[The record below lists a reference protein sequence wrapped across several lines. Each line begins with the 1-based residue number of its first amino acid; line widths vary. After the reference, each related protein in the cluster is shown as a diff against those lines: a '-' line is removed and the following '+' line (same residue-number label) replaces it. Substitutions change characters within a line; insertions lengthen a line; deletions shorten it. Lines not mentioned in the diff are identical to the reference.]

1 MLSLKFIRENVD
13 LIKENS
19 KNRLVNVDID
29 KLLELDS
36 KRLNNLKEVESL
48 RSIRNSKSKTKPTP
62 EIINEMKEIGE
73 KAKVYEEEIRN
84 LDIEI
89 RQLLLTIP
97 NLTHKDVLVSDNED
111 NNPVLEDCEIPKFDF
126 IPKDHVEL
134 SESLDLIDFERG
146 AKVAGNKFYYFKN
159 DLAIL
164 ELALSQYAMEILL
177 KRGFTPFITPDAAK
191 NEMLENI
198 GFIPRGENTQVY
210 NLENTELSLIGTAEI
225 TMCAYHADEI
235 LDLKDLPLKYAGLS
249 HCFRTEA
256 GSYSKYSK
264 GIYRVHQFSKVEMFV
279 YCEEKDAEDIH
290 MELLEIEKEIFSGL
304 NIPFRIVD
312 HCTAD
317 LGGPSIRTFDLEAW
331 MPGKPNKNGEMG
343 DWGEITSTSNCTD
356 YQSRSANIKYR
367 KEDGSSE
374 FVYTLNGTAISI
386 CRAIIALIENNQ
398 TKDGKIL
405 IPEVLQKWMNKSI
418 ISKK

>member
-13 LIKENS
+13 LIKENN
-19 KNRLVNVDID
+19 KNRLVDVDVD
-29 KLLELDS
+29 RLLELDS
-36 KRLNNLKEVESL
+36 ERLSNLKEVENL

-62 EIINEMKEIGE
+62 EIIKKMKEAGE
-73 KAKVYEEEIRN
+73 KIKVYEEKIRN
-84 LDIEI
+84 LDVEI
-89 RQLLLTIP
+89 RKLLLNIP
-97 NLTHKDVLVSDNED
+97 NLTHKDVVISDDED
-111 NNPVLEDCEIPKFDF
+111 DNPVLEEAEIPKFDF

-134 SESLDLIDFERG
+134 SETLDLIDFERG
-146 AKVAGNKFYYFKN
+146 AKVAGSKFYYFKK

-164 ELALSQYAMEILL
+164 ELALSQYAMEIML
-177 KRGFTPFITPDAAK
+177 KKGFIPFITPDVAK

-210 NLENTELSLIGTAEI
+210 NLENTDLSLIGTSEI

-235 LDLKDLPLKYAGLS
+235 LNEKDLPLKYAGLS

-264 GIYRVHQFSKVEMFV
+264 GIFRVHQFSKVEMFV
-279 YCEEKDAEDIH
+279 YSKKEDAENIH
-290 MELLEIEKEIFSGL
+290 KELLEIEKEIFNSL
-304 NIPFRIVD
+304 DIPFRVID

-331 MPGKPNKNGEMG
+331 MPGKPNKEGSMG

-356 YQSRSANIKYR
+356 YQARSANIKYR
-367 KEDGSSE
+367 KEDGTSE
-374 FVYTLNGTAISI
+374 FVYTLNGTGISI

-398 TKDGKIL
+398 TKEGEIK
-405 IPEVLQKWMNKSI
+405 IPEVLQKWMGKSI
-418 ISKK
+418 IKH

>member
-1 MLSLKFIRENVD
+1 MLPLKFIRENVD
-13 LIKENS
+13 LIKKNCE
-19 KNRLVNVDID
+19 NRLVTVDVD
-29 KLLELDS
+29 HLLKLDS
-36 KRLNNLKEVESL
+36 KRLDVLKELESL

-62 EIINEMKEIGE
+62 EIIDEMKEIG
-73 KAKVYEEEIRN
+73 AKTKIYEEDIRKLDAEIR
-84 LDIEI
+84 I
-89 RQLLLTIP
+89 LLLSIP
-97 NLTHKDVLVSDNED
+97 NLTHSDVLVSDDEN
-111 NNPVLEDCEIPKFDF
+111 NNPILEEAEIPKFDF

-134 SESLDLIDFERG
+134 AESLDLIDFERG

-159 DLAIL
+159 ELAIL

-177 KRGFTPFITPDAAK
+177 KKGFTPFITPDVAK
-191 NEMLENI
+191 NDMLENI

-235 LDLKDLPLKYAGLS
+235 LEGKDLPLKYAGLS

-279 YCEEKDAEDIH
+279 YSKEEDAEDLH
-290 MELLEIEKEIFSGL
+290 NELLEIEKEIFNGL
-304 NIPFRIVD
+304 SIPFRVID

-331 MPGKPNKNGEMG
+331 MPGKPNCDGQMG

-367 KEDGSSE
+367 KEDGSSD

-386 CRAIIALIENNQ
+386 CRAIIAIIENNQ
-398 TKDGKIL
+398 TKDGEIL
-405 IPEVLQKWMNKSI
+405 IPEVLQKWMGKSI

>member
-1 MLSLKFIRENVD
+1 MLPLKFIRENVD
-13 LIKENS
+13 LIKKNCE
-19 KNRLVNVDID
+19 NRLVHVDVD
-29 KLLELDS
+29 QLLKLDL
-36 KRLNNLKEVESL
+36 KRLNVLKELESL

-62 EIINEMKEIGE
+62 EIIDEMKEIGS
-73 KAKVYEEEIRN
+73 KTKIYEEEIRE
-84 LDIEI
+84 LDAEI
-89 RQLLLTIP
+89 RILLLAIP
-97 NLTHKDVLVSDNED
+97 NLTHKDVVVSDNEV
-111 NNPVLEDCEIPKFDF
+111 NNPVLEEVEIPKFDF

-134 SESLDLIDFERG
+134 AESLDLIDFERG

-159 DLAIL
+159 ELAIL

-177 KRGFTPFITPDAAK
+177 KKGFTPFITPDVAQ
-191 NEMLENI
+191 NDMLENI

-235 LDLKDLPLKYAGLS
+235 LEGKNLPLKYAGLS

-279 YCEEKDAEDIH
+279 YCKEKDAEKLH
-290 MELLEIEKEIFSGL
+290 NELLEIQKEIFNGL
-304 NIPFRIVD
+304 SVPFRVVD

-331 MPGKPNKNGEMG
+331 MPGKPNSNGEMG

-367 KEDGSSE
+367 KEDGSSD

-386 CRAIIALIENNQ
+386 CRAIIAIIENNQ
-398 TKDGKIL
+398 TKDGEIL
-405 IPEVLQKWMNKSI
+405 IPEVLQKWMGKSI